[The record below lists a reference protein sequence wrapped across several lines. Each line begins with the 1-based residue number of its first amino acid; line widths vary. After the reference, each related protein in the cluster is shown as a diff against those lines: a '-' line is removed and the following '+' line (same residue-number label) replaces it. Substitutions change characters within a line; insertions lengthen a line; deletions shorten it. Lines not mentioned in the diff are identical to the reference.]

1 MPLPV
6 ILIFD
11 VGKTNKK
18 TLLFDRQYRLIDE
31 RCEQLPEITDED
43 GFPCEDVQALTARI
57 KNSFRI
63 ILEDPRFEVKAVN
76 FTAYGASFVY
86 LGKDGS
92 VLTPLYNYL
101 KPYPA
106 WLQEKLYS
114 SYGGPLEFSLRT
126 ASPVLGSL
134 NAGMQ
139 LYRLKME
146 KPELFASIRVALHL
160 PQYLSYILT
169 GLVATDITSIGC
181 HTHLWDF
188 PRRAYHDWV
197 TKEGLEEKF
206 APITPCDAAV
216 PLQYLGKTLAAGYG
230 MHDSSSALIP
240 YLACFQEP
248 FILLS
253 TGTWCISMNPFNHHP
268 LQEHELKKDCLC
280 YLTYKGVPVKAS
292 RLFGGYEHEQQTKRL
307 AVHFHTSEDYYKQ
320 IAFTQPRVQEGSRQS
335 GREPSLVGHA
345 QKDYCG
351 LDSYE
356 QAYSQ
361 LMEDIVSAQVQS
373 TGLVLENG
381 PVRRIFV
388 DGGFSANPL
397 FLGLLRQAFKDLEVL
412 SATVS
417 QATALGAAL
426 AMHSHWNDL
435 PIPEG
440 LIELK

>member
-43 GFPCEDVQALTARI
+43 GFPCEDVQALTAWI

-146 KPELFASIRVALHL
+146 KPE
-160 PQYLSYILT
+160 
-169 GLVATDITSIGC
+169 
-181 HTHLWDF
+181 
-188 PRRAYHDWV
+188 PREAV
-197 TKEGLEEKF
+197 T
-206 APITPCDAAV
+206 
-216 PLQYLGKTLAAGYG
+216 
-230 MHDSSSALIP
+230 
-240 YLACFQEP
+240 
-248 FILLS
+248 
-253 TGTWCISMNPFNHHP
+253 
-268 LQEHELKKDCLC
+268 
-280 YLTYKGVPVKAS
+280 
-292 RLFGGYEHEQQTKRL
+292 
-307 AVHFHTSEDYYKQ
+307 
-320 IAFTQPRVQEGSRQS
+320 TQ
-335 GREPSLVGHA
+335 
-345 QKDYCG
+345 
-351 LDSYE
+351 
-356 QAYSQ
+356 
-361 LMEDIVSAQVQS
+361 
-373 TGLVLENG
+373 G
-381 PVRRIFV
+381 P
-388 DGGFSANPL
+388 A
-397 FLGLLRQAFKDLEVL
+397 
-412 SATVS
+412 
-417 QATALGAAL
+417 
-426 AMHSHWNDL
+426 
-435 PIPEG
+435 
-440 LIELK
+440 